1 MALKENL
8 YRFRTAANLTQ
19 QELADKCGVA
29 RPMITG
35 IETGVKNPS
44 ASLLA
49 VLATVLGCSIDDLVF
64 GPDEHPH

>member
-8 YRFRTAANLTQ
+8 YRLRTQANLTQ

-35 IETGVKNPS
+35 IETGAKNPS

-49 VLATVLGCSIDDLVF
+49 VLATTLECTTDDLVF
-64 GPDEHPH
+64 GPEDSH